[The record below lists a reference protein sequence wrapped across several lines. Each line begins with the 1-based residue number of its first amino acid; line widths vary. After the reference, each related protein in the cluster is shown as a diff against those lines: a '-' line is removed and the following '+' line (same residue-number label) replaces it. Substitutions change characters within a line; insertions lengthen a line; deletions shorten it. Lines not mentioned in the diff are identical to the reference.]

1 MQVEPPDEPFCIACI
16 LTLSVLDTFDLQAKK
31 ASGDGDFQTGH
42 DVHGFDTITDEEE
55 EDVYDEDNEDDDDA
69 DALSSSPS
77 IPDDVRLFLIL
88 LSAKT
93 NVHFGRTLTSTLCML
108 SIHSPQQ
115 SKARQMPLKATCL
128 SFSTIQIAIGGSCAS
143 SKMKL

>member
-1 MQVEPPDEPFCIACI
+1 VQVEPLTSHFVLRAI
-16 LTLSVLDTFDLQAKK
+16 LTVSVVDTFDLQAKK
-31 ASGDGDFQTGH
+31 ASGDGAIQAGH
-42 DVHGFDTITDEEE
+42 DVRGFDTIADEEE

-88 LSAKT
+88 LPVKT
-93 NVHFGRTLTSTLCML
+93 NVGFGRTLTSTLCML

-115 SKARQMPLKATCL
+115 SKARQMPPKATCW

-143 SKMKL
+143 SKMRL